1 MSNYQNFSFS
11 SFLISLDAP
20 TQISVCHSLSYQQ
33 INKSKQASK
42 KQTHFL
48 KLQAYLIL
56 LSLHKQIHFKE
67 TLQRVGARVHST
79 FIRLHFLAYFT
90 IILISWFMILSE

>member
-20 TQISVCHSLSYQQ
+20 TQTSICHSLSYQQ

-48 KLQAYLIL
+48 ITS
-56 LSLHKQIHFKE
+56 LSYITKPPQ
-67 TLQRVGARVHST
+67 TDT
-79 FIRLHFLAYFT
+79 F
-90 IILISWFMILSE
+90 